1 MKRIIPV
8 ILVLIGVLF
17 LLTPFITDQL
27 VAYYSKSIATQDM
40 SNEVIRRNNQA
51 LDRASQD
58 EDEDIVDYDLTA
70 VEDVSIM
77 SVIKGSQNLDK
88 ELVIGSLYIPDLD
101 INLPIM
107 KGLNDANLMAG
118 AATMK
123 SKQDFGHGNY
133 TLAGHKMKNED
144 LLFGS
149 LMDIQLGSL
158 AYVSNGETIY
168 EYRIY
173 DTEVVPDTAMY
184 MLDNDRADEVG
195 KPILSLMTCYF
206 SSKTGKRFFAL
217 GELVDQ
223 YPVD

>member
-58 EDEDIVDYDLTA
+58 EDEDVVDYDLTA